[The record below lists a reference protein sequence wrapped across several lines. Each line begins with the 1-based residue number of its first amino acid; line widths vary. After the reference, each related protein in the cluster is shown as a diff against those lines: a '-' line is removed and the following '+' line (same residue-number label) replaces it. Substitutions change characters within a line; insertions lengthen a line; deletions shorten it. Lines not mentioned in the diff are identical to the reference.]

1 MDIRAIRITP
11 SNLDAAALAGVNR
24 VVIGTGAYVSD
35 TQGTDNSS
43 ANNSPAA
50 LKKPVADYPA
60 VAEQNGDKAIIVA
73 ALEYGAQIGVYEI
86 GLYADDTHVATLQ
99 AELGGAGI
107 SPMLHLHKRC
117 IYALSMTIETAN
129 EAAKLVKLAF
139 EARADLTYAM
149 LWHSHQSGFKLPI
162 AETQTGNTV
171 DDSASGAV
179 GVDGNDGII
188 WDEWVNCTY
197 NNGELVWDGKG
208 VLRGENGYAAKTL
221 NAPNSFSLQRN
232 EVGDVFF
239 FLGQDV
245 DLTTFETT
253 GEGVFFGMYAIDDV
267 GYAISYR
274 PQGYPDPIVH
284 PLPLEPRPDDKLV
297 WQISQSVLTITNLRT
312 KEQIII
318 QNENIR
324 PNSPLALIVT
334 SGDIHVENFAIA
346 PYTDPLPTDVVTI
359 IY

>member
-1 MDIRAIRITP
+1 MLQSIGRTLAIDVTP
-11 SNLDAAALAGVNR
+11 
-24 VVIGTGAYVSD
+24 VIGFYPLETVINGWVAMPNHIKIN
-35 TQGTDNSS
+35 GKDN
-43 ANNSPAA
+43 NGLVQLVLNDA
-50 LKKPVADYPA
+50 L
-60 VAEQNGDKAIIVA
+60 
-73 ALEYGAQIGVYEI
+73 LRT
-86 GLYADDTHVATLQ
+86 ADDRVFLDIDNRD
-99 AELGGAGI
+99 GGAFDLTVYIGT
-107 SPMLHLHKRC
+107 R
-117 IYALSMTIETAN
+117 
-129 EAAKLVKLAF
+129 EAAKMACPAEPLESHLARVVRQQVGAGAVMVLVLSQIDGHF
-139 EARADLTYAM
+139 
-149 LWHSHQSGFKLPI
+149 I
-162 AETQTGNTV
+162 AELDGSNMGNSNE
-171 DDSASGAV
+171 DDSSSGNNASSS
-179 GVDGNDGII
+179 DNSGIV
-188 WDEWVNCTY
+188 WDELVNCTY

-312 KEQIII
+312 KEQVII

-324 PNSPLALIVT
+324 PNSRLALIVT

-346 PYTDPLPTDVVTI
+346 PYTDPLPTDVVTV
-359 IY
+359 IYE